1 MVKSSLL
8 INKYAGMNIH
18 QLSIT
23 YQPDH
28 DRILL
33 QVNTQAKE
41 LLRVWLTRR
50 MLLQFLPRLNH
61 LAHQAVASK
70 IDLMTANESTRQML
84 MEFKRQ
90 ESVAQGDFKTP
101 FDAQAKTWPLGQE
114 PLLASTIHLQPKP
127 GGVIQLG
134 FEEKAGQPPRGFQI
148 NLDTALLHNVIHLLE
163 AAVQASGWGLSA
175 ALTGSGSHEATADTL
190 PSTPPQYLN

>member
-1 MVKSSLL
+1 
-8 INKYAGMNIH
+8 MNIH

-41 LLRVWLTRR
+41 MLRVWLTRR

-61 LAHQAVASK
+61 LANQAEASK
-70 IDLMTANESTRQML
+70 VDLMTANESTRQML
-84 MEFKRQ
+84 TEFKRQ
-90 ESVAQGDFKTP
+90 ESVAKGDFKTP
-101 FDAQAKTWPLGQE
+101 FNTEAKTWPLGQE
-114 PLLASTIHLQPKP
+114 PLLANSIHLRPKP
-127 GGVIQLG
+127 DGIVELG
-134 FEEKAGQPPRGFQI
+134 FEEKAGLPPRGFQI

-175 ALTGSGSHEATADTL
+175 ALAGASGHDAAADML
-190 PSTPPQYLN
+190 PTTPPQYLN